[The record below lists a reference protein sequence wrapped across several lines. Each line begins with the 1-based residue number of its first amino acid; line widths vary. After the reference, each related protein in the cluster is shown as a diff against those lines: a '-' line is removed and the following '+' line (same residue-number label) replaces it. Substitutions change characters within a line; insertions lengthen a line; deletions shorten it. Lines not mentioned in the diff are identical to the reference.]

1 MLIRIAL
8 PQFVPA
14 LGMVALVCLC
24 CACQPAFAADAGPV
38 AAAAAASAEWRTD
51 YHQAWERAEATGKM
65 LLVWFQGEH
74 PSTLRDQLA
83 RAFAENQAVRSRLD
97 NYVLLRL
104 PTDATIVSSGKPVRL
119 LSHPAFAEMHGNEGL
134 AILDL
139 ADKKRATYGRVVSA
153 FPFMQGK
160 YYRFRPDYLPV
171 ILDLPPGTITE
182 RTMIWA
188 VRIHPERP
196 QSTNGEKSPVLDQEA
211 RSHSTYQAQI
221 GVQGHHRWDG
231 RFHRIRR
238 LLGGIFAPVEVVA
251 ESWPGETMV
260 DSALD
265 CVDCWRQSSGHWQA
279 VRNPHTYYGYDLKR
293 GRNGIWYGTGIFSG
307 RWR

>member
-1 MLIRIAL
+1 MLVRVS
-8 PQFVPA
+8 PTQFTLA
-14 LGMVALVCLC
+14 FGIGSFLCISFACLS
-24 CACQPAFAADAGPV
+24 AV
-38 AAAAAASAEWRTD
+38 AAEGPTAVAGAASAEWHTD
-51 YHQAWERAEATGKM
+51 YGKAWKRADATGKM
-65 LLVWFQGEH
+65 LLVWFRGKH
-74 PSTLRDQLA
+74 PSTLRDQVD
-83 RAFAENQAVRSRLD
+83 RAFARNRAVRSKLG

-104 PTDATIVSSGKPVRL
+104 PTDAKIVSGGAPVRL
-119 LSHPAFAEMHGNEGL
+119 LSHAAYAEMHGNEGL
-134 AILDL
+134 VIVDL
-139 ADKKRATYGRVVSA
+139 ADKNRATYGRVVSA

-160 YYRFRPDYLPV
+160 FYRFRPDYLAV

-211 RSHSTYQAQI
+211 QSSSLHQAQI

-238 LLGGIFAPVEVVA
+238 LLGGFFAPVEVVA
-251 ESWPGETMV
+251 ESWPGQTMI
-260 DSALD
+260 DSAID

-279 VRNPHTYYGYDLKR
+279 VRNSHTYYGYDIKR